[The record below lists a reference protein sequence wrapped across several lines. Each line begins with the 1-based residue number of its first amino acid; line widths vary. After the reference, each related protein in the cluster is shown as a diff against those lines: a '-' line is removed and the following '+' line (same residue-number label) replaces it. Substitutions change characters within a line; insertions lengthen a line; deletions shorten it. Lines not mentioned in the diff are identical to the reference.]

1 MGFKIPKGAARGA
14 AGAVAV
20 TGVGLGLAAAAGA
33 LPGTEGAP
41 DAIGDFF
48 NKATGGLF
56 SLGSTA
62 MYAAAAVALILLL
75 K

>member
-1 MGFKIPKGAARGA
+1 MGFKLSGPAKAV
-14 AGAVAV
+14 AGTAAV

-56 SLGSTA
+56 GLGTTA